1 MKVIKN
7 AKFNAVEVK
16 KRMKLINSKL
26 ESMV

>member
-7 AKFNAVEVK
+7 AKFNAVEME